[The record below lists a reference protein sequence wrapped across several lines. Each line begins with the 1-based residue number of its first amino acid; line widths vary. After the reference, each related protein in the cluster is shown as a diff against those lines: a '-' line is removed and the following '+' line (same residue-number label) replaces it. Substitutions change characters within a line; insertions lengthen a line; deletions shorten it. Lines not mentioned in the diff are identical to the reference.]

1 VGVENPNAI
10 DLAGVERDGS
20 AIVLTIADG
29 LGWADEHRHLVAL
42 QRKLDAYLAFIE
54 SGQVFEV
61 YPEAGSRRVVIDVVT
76 ALPMAPAGA
85 ELLRVAAIVAR
96 ELGATVTHRV
106 IPVAAVDRD
115 GLN

>member
-1 VGVENPNAI
+1 MGIENPNAI
-10 DLAGVERDGS
+10 DLAGLERDGS

-29 LGWADEHRHLVAL
+29 LGWTDEHGHLVAL
-42 QRKLDAYLAFIE
+42 QRKLDAYLAFIG

-61 YPEAGSRRVVIDVVT
+61 YPEATGRRVVIDVVT
-76 ALPMAPAGA
+76 GMPMAPAGV
-85 ELLRVAAIVAR
+85 ELLRLAAVLAG

-106 IPVAAVDRD
+106 IPVATVDRD

>member
-10 DLAGVERDGS
+10 DLAGLERDGS

-29 LGWADEHRHLVAL
+29 LGWADERGHLVAL

-54 SGQVFEV
+54 SGQVFDV
-61 YPEAGSRRVVIDVVT
+61 YPEAAGCRVVVDVVT
-76 ALPMAPAGA
+76 GMPMAPAGA
-85 ELLRVAAIVAR
+85 ELLRLAAVVAR

-106 IPVAAVDRD
+106 IPVATLGRD
-115 GLN
+115 ELN